1 VGPFAVFDCV
11 SREISAKPEQQLED
25 LMKRLRNH
33 LIGVDQG
40 DVPLFSDFE
49 DGGEMWTGT
58 GPRERRKAV
67 KFSSVYRHPPAVQ
80 VGLSLSDMDSAH
92 NTRAEV
98 KAEKITEKGFDLVFR
113 TWGDT
118 RIARVRMS
126 WLAIGELAYEDDWLV
141 D

>member
-1 VGPFAVFDCV
+1 
-11 SREISAKPEQQLED
+11 
-25 LMKRLRNH
+25 MKRLRNH

-40 DVPLFSDFE
+40 DVSLFSDFE

-58 GPRERRKAV
+58 GPRERRKRV
-67 KFSSVYRHPPAVQ
+67 RFSEPFRSPPAVH

-98 KAEKITEKGFDLVFR
+98 SAEKIGPKSCELVFR
-113 TWGDT
+113 TWGDS
-118 RIARVRMS
+118 RVARVRLT
-126 WLAIGELAYEDDWLV
+126 WLAIGELANDDDWVV

>member
-1 VGPFAVFDCV
+1 
-11 SREISAKPEQQLED
+11 
-25 LMKRLRNH
+25 MKRLRNH

-58 GPRERRKAV
+58 GPRERRKSV
-67 KFSSVYRHPPAVQ
+67 SFSEAFRHVPAVQ

-98 KAEKITEKGFDLVFR
+98 KAENITETGFELVFR

-126 WLAIGELAYEDDWLV
+126 WFAIGELHHADDWQI

>member
-1 VGPFAVFDCV
+1 
-11 SREISAKPEQQLED
+11 
-25 LMKRLRNH
+25 MKRLRNH

-49 DGGEMWTGT
+49 DGGEMWTGK
-58 GPRERRKAV
+58 GPRERRRTVA
-67 KFSSVYRHPPAVQ
+67 FSEGFRSPPTVQ

-92 NTRAEV
+92 NTRAEI
-98 KAEKITEKGFDLVFR
+98 KAENITETRFDLVFR

-118 RIARVRMS
+118 RIARVRMN
-126 WLAIGELAYEDDWLV
+126 WFAIGELHHADDWQI